1 MERRSLCACACA
13 CACVCPC
20 AEMHAVFSLCC
31 VARTGTMSLD
41 MANVLSTKRRRGND
55 GKSKVKSA
63 SSSGGKMSSANT
75 TKASKI
81 KNASS
86 SGRKATS
93 ARQSVR
99 NVRPRIRLTPPIG
112 QTVGGLSVGARSF
125 LTLVRHKLSSR
136 VVDIPLAPEMLQLPF
151 YEKGMGY
158 GPFDE
163 DTATTTKGY
172 FKTFRHH
179 RHDGEPISAEMISVF
194 CDVLSSFATNLGGGQ
209 APAPRPSIAEATSGG
224 QAGDSPKPHPPGTSS
239 AAYLTH
245 AGVEGTK
252 ASVLEEFEHMWAKG
266 LLCHARCVYMFL
278 RITPPIVKCFVHAH
292 VLSPFTTDREVF
304 VPYTCCLPSSPPI
317 VKCYFHLHVY
327 SRFTSDREA
336 LSPHV
341 CRALFVHVSYLSI
354 HLRCLLPRYFILFR
368 CFPRASGANQVRMS
382 VYLSS
387 RERQEM

>member
-93 ARQSVR
+93 ARQSPAHVC
-99 NVRPRIRLTPPIG
+99 PRIRLTPPI
-112 QTVGGLSVGARSF
+112 GLSVGARSF
-125 LTLVRHKLSSR
+125 LTLVRHKLSAR
-136 VVDIPLAPEMLQLPF
+136 VVDKPLAPEMLQLPF

-172 FKTFRHH
+172 FKTFWT
-179 RHDGEPISAEMISVF
+179 P
-194 CDVLSSFATNLGGGQ
+194 
-209 APAPRPSIAEATSGG
+209 EAGPT
-224 QAGDSPKPHPPGTSS
+224 
-239 AAYLTH
+239 
-245 AGVEGTK
+245 
-252 ASVLEEFEHMWAKG
+252 
-266 LLCHARCVYMFL
+266 
-278 RITPPIVKCFVHAH
+278 
-292 VLSPFTTDREVF
+292 
-304 VPYTCCLPSSPPI
+304 
-317 VKCYFHLHVY
+317 
-327 SRFTSDREA
+327 
-336 LSPHV
+336 
-341 CRALFVHVSYLSI
+341 
-354 HLRCLLPRYFILFR
+354 
-368 CFPRASGANQVRMS
+368 
-382 VYLSS
+382 
-387 RERQEM
+387 